1 MPDYQFLMLSKILT
15 TKYIIMKKQFILSG
29 LLVMLCLSA
38 FSQKNDT
45 IQREKEYQTLFG
57 DNRPGG
63 FYGAFNM
70 GYSVIDDDQSIIFGG
85 RFVWIV
91 NHSVGFG
98 FGGNGFINEY
108 HYEPA
113 LEREVFLTGGYGGLY
128 IEPILM
134 PKFPVHLSFPCLF
147 GAGGISYISKEAE
160 YYHNIIEDSEAF
172 LIAEPGAELELNLTR
187 YFRFAIGATYRFT
200 TEFEVGTN
208 SPPTVNAEALKGFS
222 YMITFKFGRF

>member
-1 MPDYQFLMLSKILT
+1 
-15 TKYIIMKKQFILSG
+15 MKKQLILPA
-29 LLVMLCLSA
+29 LLMLLCSSA
-38 FSQKNDT
+38 FSQKNDST
-45 IQREKEYQTLFG
+45 SQTKEFQTLFG
-57 DNRPGG
+57 DNRQGG

-70 GYSVIDDDQSIIFGG
+70 GYSVIDEDQAIIFGG
-85 RFVWIV
+85 RFVWII

-108 HYEPA
+108 HFEPA
-113 LEREVFLTGGYGGLY
+113 LGREVFLTGGYGGLY

-134 PKFPVHLSFPCLF
+134 PNFPVHLSFPCLF
-147 GAGGISYISKEAE
+147 GAGGISYITEESE
-160 YYHNIIEDSEAF
+160 YNHNIIEDSEAF

-200 TEFEVGTN
+200 TAFEVGTDA
-208 SPPTVNAEALKGFS
+208 PPTVSAEALKGFS